1 MSSTEIKRL
10 ARTLHLIYLL
20 WGVEPD
26 GHRTPS
32 SERKKNARKA
42 DA

>member
-1 MSSTEIKRL
+1 MTTTEVKRL
-10 ARTLHLIYLL
+10 AHTLQLIYLL

-32 SERKKNARKA
+32 TERKKNARKA
-42 DA
+42 NA